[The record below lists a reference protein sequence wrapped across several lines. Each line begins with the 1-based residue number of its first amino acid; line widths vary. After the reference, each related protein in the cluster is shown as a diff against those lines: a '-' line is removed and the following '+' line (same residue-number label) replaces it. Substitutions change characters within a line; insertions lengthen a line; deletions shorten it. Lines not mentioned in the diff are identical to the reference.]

1 MEAQKNQWDS
11 KAEMTVQ
18 EICSVLHSN
27 WKKLITEGTENMIE
41 LSLAIKSY
49 ISSFLVSPDQISLSM

>member
-27 WKKLITEGTENMIE
+27 WKKL
-41 LSLAIKSY
+41 
-49 ISSFLVSPDQISLSM
+49 